1 MRSHYVGL
9 LACDSSSE
17 LVRKLLLMSLLAA
30 TTKNSTTDLGMIWPE
45 EKLYTSRVA
54 VAVFFSEDLG
64 YHSHGMGWQ

>member
-1 MRSHYVGL
+1 
-9 LACDSSSE
+9 
-17 LVRKLLLMSLLAA
+17 MSLLAA